1 MKILKNVLSLVKP
14 KKVEKTDNIVKV
26 RTNINDITVT
36 DDVLGAKTKAF
47 MYDETT
53 YEKEEYA
60 NMELEKRVTQIEE
73 EVQTIQLAIAEL
85 INAKSEGVQPSLA
98 IATIYSEYSAISQ
111 MYANMIEKGIFSI
124 DRVPARYKAETEAV
138 LELHKQEKEDE
149 E

>member
-1 MKILKNVLSLVKP
+1 
-14 KKVEKTDNIVKV
+14 
-26 RTNINDITVT
+26 
-36 DDVLGAKTKAF
+36 
-47 MYDETT
+47 
-53 YEKEEYA
+53 
-60 NMELEKRVTQIEE
+60 MELEKRVTQIEE

-85 INAKSEGVQPSLA
+85 IKAELDEVQPSLA